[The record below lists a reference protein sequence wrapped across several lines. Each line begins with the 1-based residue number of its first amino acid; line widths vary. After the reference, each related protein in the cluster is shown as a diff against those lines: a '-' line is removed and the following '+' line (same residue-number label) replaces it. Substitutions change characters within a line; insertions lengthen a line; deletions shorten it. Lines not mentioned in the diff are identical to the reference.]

1 MPILYLD
8 WYTIHLE
15 FIISSQTFQGKF
27 TKIYTHKQ
35 TVHII
40 SSTNNYFFFTINVT
54 VYIVSLMPMLMPMK
68 TTKRTQHLVCY
79 FKNQL
84 DEDDLPSNIDYE
96 DVLFLKLIQTKTN
109 IFHNLKVK
117 TDMLE

>member
-1 MPILYLD
+1 
-8 WYTIHLE
+8 
-15 FIISSQTFQGKF
+15 
-27 TKIYTHKQ
+27 
-35 TVHII
+35 
-40 SSTNNYFFFTINVT
+40 
-54 VYIVSLMPMLMPMK
+54 MK

-79 FKNQL
+79 LKNQL
-84 DEDDLPSNIDYE
+84 HEDDLPCNIDYE

>member
-27 TKIYTHKQ
+27 TKKYTRKQ

-40 SSTNNYFFFTINVT
+40 SSTNNYFFFYNKCNCIHRFFNAKANANEDHKAYSTF
-54 VYIVSLMPMLMPMK
+54 SML
-68 TTKRTQHLVCY
+68 
-79 FKNQL
+79 F
-84 DEDDLPSNIDYE
+84 
-96 DVLFLKLIQTKTN
+96 
-109 IFHNLKVK
+109 
-117 TDMLE
+117 